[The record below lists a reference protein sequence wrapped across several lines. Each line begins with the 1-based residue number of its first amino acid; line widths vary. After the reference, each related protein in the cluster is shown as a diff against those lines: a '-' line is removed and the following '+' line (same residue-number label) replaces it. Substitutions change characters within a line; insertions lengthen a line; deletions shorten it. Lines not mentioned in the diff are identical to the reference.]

1 MIGIVVAL
9 KPELNNLLNFASNI
23 KEQNISGKTFI
34 TCKIA
39 NKDVCIAI
47 SNVGKVASAMTTQ
60 ILIDKFSP
68 KIIINFGSVGG
79 LKEKV
84 NALNLYSVEKCC
96 QYDFDLSELDKCPI
110 GFNQNYD
117 SLYIELDKRNFD
129 LERVKLATSDRFT
142 CKESDIS
149 LINTVGAD
157 IYDMEGCAIAQVCL
171 SNKIKLIMIKG
182 VTDVY
187 GSGIV
192 SEQFIKN
199 LNKVG
204 ELLSSKILEII
215 EKL

>member
-9 KPELNNLLNFASNI
+9 KPELNNLLNFASDI

-60 ILIDKFSP
+60 ILIDNFSTSV
-68 KIIINFGSVGG
+68 IINFGSVGG
-79 LKEKV
+79 LKDNVE
-84 NALNLYSVEKCC
+84 ALNLYSVEKCC
-96 QYDFDLSELDKCPI
+96 QYDFDLSELDKCPV

-117 SLYIELDKRNFD
+117 SLYIDLDKRNFN
-129 LERVKLATSDRFT
+129 LKRVKLATSDRFT
-142 CKESDIS
+142 CKESDIA
-149 LINTVGAD
+149 LVNTVGAD

-171 SNKIKLIMIKG
+171 SNKIQLIMIKG

-204 ELLSSKILEII
+204 ELLSAKILEVI
-215 EKL
+215 EKI